1 MYLLPSVC
9 GPVLQG
15 AFIPAHTLIFSLKE
29 AKGALRMAL
38 TPCEVRVCM
47 GGGCIPPA
55 VRLYLCDV
63 HKSDS
68 HSEHFH
74 GRVQYLYA
82 LQIIVVNLVH
92 SVG

>member
-1 MYLLPSVC
+1 
-9 GPVLQG
+9 
-15 AFIPAHTLIFSLKE
+15 
-29 AKGALRMAL
+29 MAL

-47 GGGCIPPA
+47 GGGGGGGGDYVPPA
-55 VRLYLCDV
+55 VWLYLCDV

-74 GRVQYLYA
+74 GRVQYLYTSRM
-82 LQIIVVNLVH
+82 IVVHLVH

>member
-1 MYLLPSVC
+1 M
-9 GPVLQG
+9 
-15 AFIPAHTLIFSLKE
+15 H
-29 AKGALRMAL
+29 
-38 TPCEVRVCM
+38 
-47 GGGCIPPA
+47 GGGCVPPA